1 MILTLELTRLYV
13 FGNAGAAA
21 TGEMLIQ
28 QKEYFIGNTITAFSL
43 AMSMSQINELLTA
56 ASLLVAIILNGQL
69 LYKRITKKNKD

>member
-1 MILTLELTRLYV
+1 
-13 FGNAGAAA
+13 
-21 TGEMLIQ
+21 MLIQ

-69 LYKRITKKNKD
+69 LYKRITKKDKD